1 MKDLSSLKEYEESWK
16 NKHILECKNNIFE
29 NNLRTKELKFMNE
42 KKQQMLNEIKL
53 KKEKLKTQEYEL
65 QMLKNEN
72 KIRENSHKNENY
84 TLINKNTDLKEV
96 LKNNIEK
103 VSYFKV

>member
-53 KKEKLKTQEYEL
+53 KKERLKTQEYEL
-65 QMLKNEN
+65 HMLKNEN

-103 VSYFKV
+103 VSCFNL